1 MMTIEIN
8 AIQRAKR
15 LELKLDENICINA
28 LCECIRRIL
37 GDESTG
43 RLIYAGRHGFIPAG
57 KSLSEYGIGN
67 GTVLIYISKIM

>member
-37 GDESTG
+37 GDENTG
-43 RLIYAGRHGFIPAG
+43 RLINAGQHGFIAAD
-57 KSLSEYGIGN
+57 KRISEYGIGN
-67 GTVLIYISKIM
+67 AAVLIYISKIM